1 MSYRDSFNLVMV
13 GWLIIG
19 FLQLIPGALA
29 AEPVNPLLRE
39 FTIRIDPTALNPP
52 TSWHVPGVTPL
63 IWTMDP
69 ITAKAYPT
77 TEAREVTLKPGEY
90 RFGTFTFDFA
100 FRVNLTGTLEFDKTL
115 DQCVKGR
122 GTHELT
128 VVCSH
133 TQPYPQDPDYYESQ
147 N

>member
-1 MSYRDSFNLVMV
+1 MV
-13 GWLIIG
+13 IAILPFGSWSI
-19 FLQLIPGALA
+19 AK
-29 AEPVNPLLRE
+29 EPVNPLLRE
-39 FTIRIDPTALNPP
+39 FTIKVDPTALNPP

-69 ITAKAYPT
+69 ISAKAYPT
-77 TEAREVTLKPGEY
+77 TEAQEVKLKPGEY

-100 FRVNLTGTLEFDKTL
+100 FRVNLTGTLEFDETL

-122 GTHELT
+122 GTRVLIIK
-128 VVCSH
+128 CSH
-133 TQPYPQDPDYYESQ
+133 TQPYPQEPDYFESQ